1 MSKKKHTQPT
11 ANAVEKRQNK
21 KERRA
26 AEEHKQTEYAKIRKS
41 MYNLA
46 LMIVACAIFI
56 SFWGANFRGG
66 IYYGWIQAGCYAMMG
81 LSGICIMNGSRYE
94 FGDKKQRSM
103 STMGMVFLMIAL
115 GMGLGEIAKM
125 VIHP

>member
-1 MSKKKHTQPT
+1 MAKKKHTQPT

-26 AEEHKQTEYAKIRKS
+26 AQEKKQEEYSKTRKS

-46 LMIVACAIFI
+46 LMIVASAIFI

-66 IYYGWIQAGCYAMMG
+66 IYYGWIQAACYAMMG
-81 LSGICIMNGSRYE
+81 LSGLCIMNGSRYE
-94 FGDKKQRSM
+94 VGEKKQRNM
-103 STMGMVFLMIAL
+103 GTMGMVFLMIAL

-125 VIHP
+125 LIHP

>member
-26 AEEHKQTEYAKIRKS
+26 AKEQKQEEYTKTRKS

-46 LMIVACAIFI
+46 LMIVATAIFI

-66 IYYGWIQAGCYAMMG
+66 LYYGWIQALCYGMMG
-81 LSGICIMNGSRYE
+81 LSGLCIMNGSRYE
-94 FGDKKQRSM
+94 LVEKKQRSM
-103 STMGMVFLMIAL
+103 GTMGVVFLMIAL
-115 GMGLGEIAKM
+115 GMGLGEITKM
-125 VIHP
+125 LLHH